1 MQGSTVF
8 ISYRRSESA
17 SYAGHLGDALR
28 RQLGE
33 DRVMLDFDNIEPGA
47 SFVESL
53 QRAVERCEV
62 MLVLIGPQWLAHGRD
77 GRPRLADPGDFV
89 RGEIAA
95 ALRLNKRVVPV
106 LIDGARLPE
115 PAELPDELK
124 PLLTRIAMRLSADR
138 WEEDLAALV
147 TQLGGAPSAF
157 STSRRVSGFA
167 ALLEMIGSLFSGSPS
182 SPQPSAAPTA
192 PAMPPSPAPPPPA
205 GGTADRKVFLSHASE
220 DRSLVTE
227 VLRAL
232 ESAGLRCWVS
242 FRDIADGEPSWAGA
256 ITDAIAN
263 SALMVVVVSKDA
275 IASRQVLREVSI
287 ADSENIP
294 FLPFC
299 VDTTPLSSDRRY
311 FFSAGQRLDA
321 SGLARDES
329 LARLVVA
336 ARLRAGAAASWRGV

>member
-1 MQGSTVF
+1 M
-8 ISYRRSESA
+8 
-17 SYAGHLGDALR
+17 
-28 RQLGE
+28 
-33 DRVMLDFDNIEPGA
+33 
-47 SFVESL
+47 
-53 QRAVERCEV
+53 
-62 MLVLIGPQWLAHGRD
+62 
-77 GRPRLADPGDFV
+77 
-89 RGEIAA
+89 
-95 ALRLNKRVVPV
+95 
-106 LIDGARLPE
+106 
-115 PAELPDELK
+115 
-124 PLLTRIAMRLSADR
+124 AMRLSAER

-147 TQLGGAPSAF
+147 AQLGAAPSTFSRSVDRPAF
-157 STSRRVSGFA
+157 GGLRE
-167 ALLEMIGSLFSGSPS
+167 LLGRLFGGSPS
-182 SPQPSAAPTA
+182 PAAPPAQPTAVRAAA
-192 PAMPPSPAPPPPA
+192 PATSASPAPLPLPPA
-205 GGTADRKVFLSHASE
+205 GATADRKVFLSHASE

-227 VLRAL
+227 MLRAL
-232 ESAGLRCWVS
+232 ETAGLRCWVS

-263 SALMVVVVSKDA
+263 GALMVVVVSKDA